1 MTTEQGNIRI
11 FQTDDGGE
19 VSIVNGIFA
28 ADGGL
33 ESMAYLCLF
42 GGNEEDD
49 GRAENP
55 RKWWGNLTEPDQ
67 SRHYVSRTDEMLLRC
82 DPLPANL
89 KRVEDAALQDLGVFL
104 SAGIASSVAVA
115 ASIPGLNSIRIV
127 VTIEADGTEQQFE
140 FVENWRASA

>member
-19 VSIVNGIFA
+19 IDIENGILA

-33 ESMAYLCLF
+33 DSMAYLCLF

-49 GRAENP
+49 GRDENP
-55 RKWWGNLTEPDQ
+55 RKWWGNLTEQDTA
-67 SRHYVSRTDEMLLRC
+67 RHYVSRTDEILLRC
-82 DPLPANL
+82 DPIPANL

-104 SAGIASSVAVA
+104 SAGVASSVTVA
-115 ASIPGLNSIRIV
+115 ASIPALNSIRIA
-127 VTIEADGTEQQFE
+127 VTIEADGAEQQFE
-140 FVENWRASA
+140 YVENWRASA